1 MNGST
6 NVLAIAGD
14 ISLFGLR
21 AVTDAFRRPFE
32 VAQIRRQL
40 AEVGSKSLPLIVASG
55 FALGAVLTLHTR
67 GTLVTFGATAWIPTV
82 QALAFFVEIGP
93 LVTGLLVAG
102 RVGSGIGAV
111 LSNMRATEQI
121 DAIESLSV
129 DSFKFL
135 VVPRIVACTLALPL
149 LTLFLDFSALLGGF
163 VSEYAASRLSFQLY
177 ISRAFSAVRLVEL
190 LSADAEDGRL
200 RIRDRHHLLVY
211 RLHHRRRCGRRGT
224 RGDQRRGGL
233 VPGDHFSGCAADQV
247 HLLHLSGD
255 GGTMSG
261 GPAVVLQHVSK
272 SFGEKPILRDV
283 SFQVRAGEALCI
295 LGRSGTGKSVTLK
308 LIISLLKPEQGQ
320 IWIEGED
327 ITGLHASDLSRVRRK
342 MGFLFQGAALFDS
355 LTLYENLAL
364 PLLRLTSKSPAQV
377 EVIIDRVL
385 REVGLSDDKQKMPSE
400 LSGGMRKRAG
410 LARALV
416 LEPRILLVDEPS
428 SGLDRITASEIDE
441 LLLRE
446 KVERRTTL
454 IVVTHDVR
462 GARRIADRI
471 AVLNQGRLIA
481 DGTVE
486 EVQHSE
492 NEIARSLLSE

>member
-1 MNGST
+1 
-6 NVLAIAGD
+6 
-14 ISLFGLR
+14 
-21 AVTDAFRRPFE
+21 
-32 VAQIRRQL
+32 
-40 AEVGSKSLPLIVASG
+40 
-55 FALGAVLTLHTR
+55 
-67 GTLVTFGATAWIPTV
+67 
-82 QALAFFVEIGP
+82 
-93 LVTGLLVAG
+93 
-102 RVGSGIGAV
+102 
-111 LSNMRATEQI
+111 
-121 DAIESLSV
+121 
-129 DSFKFL
+129 
-135 VVPRIVACTLALPL
+135 
-149 LTLFLDFSALLGGF
+149 
-163 VSEYAASRLSFQLY
+163 
-177 ISRAFSAVRLVEL
+177 
-190 LSADAEDGRL
+190 
-200 RIRDRHHLLVY
+200 
-211 RLHHRRRCGRRGT
+211 
-224 RGDQRRGGL
+224 
-233 VPGDHFSGCAADQV
+233 
-247 HLLHLSGD
+247 
-255 GGTMSG
+255 
-261 GPAVVLQHVSK
+261 VVLQHVSK

-308 LIISLLKPEQGQ
+308 LIISLLKPDQGQ
-320 IWIEGED
+320 IWIDGED
-327 ITGLHASDLSRVRRK
+327 ITGLHASDLSRVRRN
-342 MGFLFQGAALFDS
+342 MGFLFQSAALFDS

-385 REVGLSDDKQKMPSE
+385 REVGLSGDKQKMPSA

-446 KVERRTTL
+446 KAERRTTL

-462 GARRIADRI
+462 GAKRIADRI

-492 NEIARSLLSE
+492 NEIARSLISE